1 MNAIFYRHIF
11 FNKSEMDGQPH
22 CTPQPNAVSSLLRMI
37 LDAPPEQLKLIASA
51 LKLNVVWSGCLC
63 KDRAD
68 VLQNTSQKLNKQSAK
83 KNAHDLRYVEFV
95 IAENQRAKDRAKNWA
110 EKQAAFAAQKQTAAP
125 MKKVAAS
132 RGR

>member
-22 CTPQPNAVSSLLRMI
+22 CTPQPNAVLSLLRMI
-37 LDAPPEQLKLIASA
+37 LGAPLEQLKLIASA

-63 KDRAD
+63 KDTAD

-110 EKQAAFAAQKQTAAP
+110 EKQTAAP